1 MSLQQSSAL
10 YLPIFA
16 CHVKNKTQT
25 PYGDPWNF
33 AWFSPWLPC
42 SHLLLHQPS
51 FCSLCSSQIRLCY
64 SVSMHSSVLLKF
76 GLALSVAWGKLLSGN
91 LIALS
96 LFSFSLWLPYFIL
109 SLTNML
115 LTQEGPWPPYI
126 HNILSLLL
134 QASLS
139 LSFFFS

>member
-1 MSLQQSSAL
+1 M
-10 YLPIFA
+10 P
-16 CHVKNKTQT
+16 T
-25 PYGDPWNF
+25 PYGDPWNC

-76 GLALSVAWGKLLSGN
+76 GLALSFAWGKLLSGS
-91 LIALS
+91 LIAPS

-109 SLTNML
+109 RLANML
-115 LTQEGPWPPYI
+115 LTQEVVRDHPTFVTFSHYFCRL
-126 HNILSLLL
+126 LSLTL
-134 QASLS
+134 
-139 LSFFFS
+139 FFFFCLNYFRKFSNFFFFK